1 MKGKFG
7 KKKSTVG
14 AVEIFKKGNISLN
27 NDAEVAVINDNITTS
42 LPSLSI
48 PAVNFSSEVTD
59 KVIKSLKKLEL
70 PHLKELVEGSGIDP
84 EVLRV
89 NKIMSF
95 VTLPG
100 ELNDAH
106 SYLNTYGNG
115 DNVNANGT
123 LRKNVADK
131 YWNLDLGGWW
141 VSGIAVTFNGSVF
154 AQDEIEWGQFKPN
167 TPRQY
172 TKKDEKD
179 HEHIW
184 FDLELINPKLGE
196 VLSPKKKV
204 IKYEFPIGE
213 AARLMLLSPSEQ
225 SFRAYVA
232 KFSDKD
238 KLNIAKGLNYRA
250 TREFWKFVAKTNMP
264 IIICEGAKKALKLLS
279 HGYAAISVAGIYGG
293 YRNHETR
300 IWELRKLHKDFHA
313 FMVNHREWYFCFDGE
328 SKPHVKH
335 NIEVAIT
342 RTGDL
347 IKKQNGK
354 NTIRVI
360 ELPAPK
366 LWGEK
371 TGVDDFIV
379 KEGIGEFD
387 KLFYNAP
394 TLLEWKSVSTELL
407 TKSLDPEKSLHLTKE
422 DLTYSES
429 MGRHYLPE
437 DLFRK
442 IPQEEQ
448 FIGLKAPMGSGKTH
462 SFRFLVGD
470 TLKLGGAPLLIT
482 HRVQLGQALA
492 EKLGVHYL
500 SEIQNEDERTQA
512 LNGGLGLCIDSLH
525 ATSKLRFH
533 PYEWQRPCV
542 IIDEVEQVV
551 QHLIFSKTSVK
562 NNRDLIIRNLGEL
575 LKNCLNSGMRIV
587 VADAHLTDISLR
599 FLRGIIQEASGQ
611 DIEPF
616 IVTADEFYLLG
627 DGERLCHYYQH
638 TQPVAWFENLLLHI
652 QKEGGAYVCTDGQRV
667 DAQYGTQA
675 LGKTL
680 KERFPHLRVLVIDS
694 ETTQDPAHPAFGIM
708 DRLNEEIINWDI
720 VITSPSVGTGISIDV
735 RGHFKAVFGRFSG
748 MVTPKQAV
756 QQLGRVRE
764 DIPRHVFAATRGLQE
779 ISGGSTSIKLIKA
792 HEEFKYGEIVQ
803 QLKSSGNFIYDE
815 ESEKHMGGSCTA
827 LDTYCEL
834 ALRSNAGN
842 KGYRDFVMTALKNE
856 GYEIIEPDDLDG
868 DRKKE
873 LKDEIKQNKE
883 ELNLEDTVLK
893 LSADI
898 AIAEDKIQKL
908 THEDKEIAI
917 VNREGVKKLKDER
930 KIDKYQQEK
939 LNIIARYNTTSLSE
953 ELINL
958 DKDGMYNDLRL
969 RYWFNEGGEF
979 LADRDFK
986 VLDKA
991 LTFGRG
997 FKPDMNRDVI
1007 SPKVKKLHELG
1018 IEFLFEKKLIHN
1030 EDEELRNWVS
1040 DLKEKNLVEVKALTG
1055 LSIGNMESPVEVV
1068 RKIYKMFGYKLNAV
1082 KRSGRKDAFG
1092 KRHIFYEILDK
1103 YQNYGGEI
1111 LNRWLTLDKK
1121 NSLEKKVTKICL
1133 ENGKRVD
1140 PPTDE
1145 ELALLKLSTASEVA
1159 DYLAWCEK
1167 YEYAA

>member
-7 KKKSTVG
+7 KKNSTAPTVG
-14 AVEIFKKGNISLN
+14 FSKNINCLNSIGTGGVPSTTITNHDNGNM
-27 NDAEVAVINDNITTS
+27 INDITS
-42 LPSLSI
+42 LPSLSSDF
-48 PAVNFSSEVTD
+48 NFKVTD

-84 EVLRV
+84 EVIRV
-89 NKIMSF
+89 NKIRSL

-106 SYLNTYGNG
+106 SLLNTYGNG

-123 LRKNVADK
+123 LKKNVADR

-141 VSGIAVTFNGSVF
+141 VSGIEVTFNGSTF
-154 AQDEIEWGQFKPN
+154 LQDEIEWGQFKPN
-167 TPRQY
+167 TPREY
-172 TKKDEKD
+172 TKKDKEQ
-179 HEHIW
+179 HNCEG
-184 FDLELINPKLGE
+184 FDTKLLIPTLGE
-196 VLSPKKKV
+196 ALSPKKTV
-204 IKYEFPIGE
+204 IKYESPIGE
-213 AARLMLLSPSEQ
+213 KARLMLLSPSEA
-225 SFRAYVA
+225 SFRDYVA

-238 KLNIAKGLNYRA
+238 KKNIAKGLNFRA

-293 YRNHETR
+293 YRNHESQ
-300 IWELRKLHKDFHA
+300 IWELRKLHHDFHA
-313 FMVNHREWYFCFDGE
+313 FMVNHRDWYFCFDGE

-342 RTGDL
+342 RTGEL
-347 IKKQNGK
+347 IKKANK
-354 NTIRVI
+354 RNTIRVI

-379 KEGIGEFD
+379 KEGTEAFNE
-387 KLFYNAP
+387 LFYNAP
-394 TLLEWKSVSTELL
+394 TLFEWKSVSTEVL
-407 TKSLDPEKSLHLTKE
+407 TKSPDPAKSLHLNKE
-422 DLTYSES
+422 DLTYSEL

-442 IPQEEQ
+442 IPKDEQ

-462 SFRFLVGD
+462 SFKNLVGD
-470 TLKLGGAPLLIT
+470 TLKVGGAPLLIT

-500 SEIQNEDERTQA
+500 SEVKNEDDRTQA

-575 LKNCLNSGMRIV
+575 LKNCLLSGMRIV

-627 DGERLCHYYQH
+627 DGERLCHYYKH
-638 TQPVAWFENLLLHI
+638 TQPIAWFEALLLHI
-652 QKEGGAYVCTDGQRV
+652 QKEGGAYICTDGQNV
-667 DAQYGTQA
+667 CATYGTQA
-675 LGKTL
+675 LGKIL

-694 ETTQDPAHPAFGIM
+694 DTTQDPNHPAFGIM
-708 DRLNEEIINWDI
+708 DRLNEEIVNWDI

-764 DIPRHVFAATRGLQE
+764 DVPRHVFAAVRGLQE
-779 ISGGSTSIKLIKA
+779 ISGGSISLKLIKA

-856 GYEIIEPDDLDG
+856 GYEIVEPDDLDG

-873 LKDEIKQNKE
+873 LKDEVKANKE
-883 ELNLEDTVLK
+883 ELNLEDTGLK
-893 LSADI
+893 FGADI
-898 AIAEDKIQKL
+898 S
-908 THEDKEIAI
+908 
-917 VNREGVKKLKDER
+917 V
-930 KIDKYQQEK
+930 
-939 LNIIARYNTTSLSE
+939 
-953 ELINL
+953 
-958 DKDGMYNDLRL
+958 
-969 RYWFNEGGEF
+969 
-979 LADRDFK
+979 
-986 VLDKA
+986 
-991 LTFGRG
+991 
-997 FKPDMNRDVI
+997 
-1007 SPKVKKLHELG
+1007 
-1018 IEFLFEKKLIHN
+1018 
-1030 EDEELRNWVS
+1030 
-1040 DLKEKNLVEVKALTG
+1040 
-1055 LSIGNMESPVEVV
+1055 
-1068 RKIYKMFGYKLNAV
+1068 
-1082 KRSGRKDAFG
+1082 
-1092 KRHIFYEILDK
+1092 
-1103 YQNYGGEI
+1103 
-1111 LNRWLTLDKK
+1111 
-1121 NSLEKKVTKICL
+1121 
-1133 ENGKRVD
+1133 
-1140 PPTDE
+1140 
-1145 ELALLKLSTASEVA
+1145 LLKI
-1159 DYLAWCEK
+1159 K
-1167 YEYAA
+1167 FKN